1 MLKSGVS
8 VQSNSDGPGREK
20 DNKICKQQ
28 NFTSEYNGG
37 TPAVRYFFKKEKD
50 NVTAMLDLFLNH
62 SDPHIFKLPWMCFFF
77 LHVLG
82 LPFHVIE
89 SELLE
94 PPYAKKF
101 QELFGVHEVHRN
113 FLYKKTISCR
123 NKEKIIWFL
132 QEISGFFF

>member
-1 MLKSGVS
+1 
-8 VQSNSDGPGREK
+8 
-20 DNKICKQQ
+20 
-28 NFTSEYNGG
+28 
-37 TPAVRYFFKKEKD
+37 
-50 NVTAMLDLFLNH
+50 MLDLFLNH

-123 NKEKIIWFL
+123 NKEKNYLVLARNFRI
-132 QEISGFFF
+132 FF